1 MKSELKLVTYTPE
14 TIASVTGGTIVV
26 CGSGSV
32 GNIRN
37 ICTDSREAET
47 GSLFCAIRGEK
58 TDGHMYIRQVCE
70 AGASCIL
77 AEYVPETLMQECNCT
92 VVVVPHTVTAI
103 GDLAGDYRKHAQL
116 KVVAVTGSV
125 GKTTTKEFISAVA
138 SAGFRTHKTEGNHN
152 NELGLSMML
161 FRLQPEDEVSVLEM
175 GMSEFGEIERMSHIA
190 QPDIAVVTN
199 IGTSH
204 LASLGTRENICSA
217 KLEIVAGMQ
226 ENGVLLL
233 NADEPLLY
241 ERASS
246 LPCEVQLMSI
256 GSSYGNYRAVNIRA
270 TGTGMLFDMICQQQV
285 VTNLEIPTLGKHNVY
300 NALTAYAVGYL
311 LGLDEDAIR
320 RGLMQFQGVAMRQ
333 KIYKLNGIT
342 IIEDCYNAS
351 PESMNA
357 ALDVLASVAAREHGR
372 PAALLGDMLELG
384 EYTRLMHDQLGQ
396 YAAQTRVQKLF
407 CYGMMADVVAEAA
420 IKHGVRADN
429 VYVSLDVRD
438 PKTMADMILG
448 ALVPGDV
455 LLVKASRAVAAENVI
470 EAMKRRSKKK
480 SRG

>member
-1 MKSELKLVTYTPE
+1 MKSELKLIAYTPE
-14 TIASVTGGTIVV
+14 MIAAVTGGEVIV

-32 GNIRN
+32 GAVTN
-37 ICTDSREAET
+37 ICTDSREACE
-47 GSLFCAIRGEK
+47 GSLFCAIPGEK

-70 AGASCIL
+70 VGASCIL
-77 AEYVPETLMQECNCT
+77 AEYVPETVKNECNCT
-92 VVVVPHTVTAI
+92 IVQVKQTISAI
-103 GDLAGDYRKHAQL
+103 GDLAADYRSHSHG

-125 GKTTTKEFISAVA
+125 GKTTTKEFIYSVA
-138 SAGFRTHKTEGNHN
+138 AAGFRTHKTEGNHN

-161 FRLQPEDEVSVLEM
+161 FRLQPEDEISVLEM
-175 GMSEFGEIERMSHIA
+175 GMSDFGEIERMSKIA
-190 QPDIAVVTN
+190 RPDLAVVTN

-217 KLEIVAGMQ
+217 KLEIVAGMSS
-226 ENGVLLL
+226 GGTVLL

-241 ERASS
+241 ERASV
-246 LPCEVQLMSI
+246 LPCAVQLMSI
-256 GSSYGNYRAVNIRA
+256 GNSYGDYRAVNIRS
-270 TGTGMLFDMICQQQV
+270 TKTGMVFDMICHQQV
-285 VTNLEIPTLGKHNVY
+285 ITNLEIPTLGKHNVY
-300 NALTAYAVGYL
+300 NALCAYAVGYL
-311 LGLDEDAIR
+311 LGLSEDVIR
-320 RGLMQFQGVAMRQ
+320 RGLMNFQGAAMRQ

-372 PAALLGDMLELG
+372 AAALLGDMLELG
-384 EYTRLMHDQLGQ
+384 DYTRLMHDQLGQ
-396 YAAQTRVQKLF
+396 YAAQTKVNKLF

-420 IKHGVRADN
+420 IKHGIRADN
-429 VYVSLDVRD
+429 VYVSLNTKD
-438 PKTMADMILG
+438 PQTMADMILS

-470 EAMKRRSKKK
+470 EAMKRRCKKK
-480 SRG
+480 NRG